1 MSENSESKSS
11 ISQAQSY
18 REMGE
23 FWDTHDLSDYWDR
36 LQPVEFEMSSHMKAL
51 VFDGTLSVREVA
63 RPRPAPGEALIE
75 IIYAGI
81 CGTDRQILQGYSGFH
96 GIPGHEFV
104 GRVVECADAARG
116 GRGGRGDWL
125 GKRVVGEI
133 NITCGQCDWC
143 RCGLGRHCSRRAV
156 MGIINRPGT
165 FAEFVTLPT
174 VNLHEVPPEVSD
186 QAAVF
191 TEPLAAAAEILEQ
204 MPIAPGTHVA
214 VLGSGRLGL
223 LIAQVLRNAGGDV
236 TVMGRQSAKLDLA
249 RSWGLKTVAVS
260 PDDSGK
266 EGARTAPAKSFSV
279 VIEAT
284 GSPAGLEEALRLVEP
299 RGTVVMKS
307 TFHGPAHFDTA
318 KLVVDEV
325 TLLGSRCGNFSV
337 ALDLLR
343 QGRVKVQEMVS
354 RVFPLEAGP
363 QAFEYLNEPSCL
375 KILLRP
381 GAKSEFA

>member
-1 MSENSESKSS
+1 
-11 ISQAQSY
+11 
-18 REMGE
+18 
-23 FWDTHDLSDYWDR
+23 
-36 LQPVEFEMSSHMKAL
+36 MKAL
-51 VFDGTLSVREVA
+51 FFDGTLSVREVTT
-63 RPRPAPGEALIE
+63 PRPALGEALIE

-104 GRVVECADAARG
+104 GRVVECADAAQ
-116 GRGGRGDWL
+116 GGRGDL
-125 GKRVVGEI
+125 RGKRVVGEI

-143 RCGLGRHCSRRAV
+143 RRGLGRHCSRRSV
-156 MGIINRPGT
+156 MGIVNRPGC
-165 FAEFVTLPT
+165 FAEFVTLPV
-174 VNLHEVPPEVSD
+174 VNLHEVPPEVPN

-204 MPIAPGTHVA
+204 MPIASATRIA

-223 LIAQVLRNAGGDV
+223 LVAQVLRDAGGDV
-236 TVMGRQSAKLDLA
+236 TVMGRQAAKLGLA
-249 RSWGLKTVAVS
+249 RSWGLKTLAVS
-260 PDDSGK
+260 SDASGE
-266 EGARTAPAKSFSV
+266 EGTRSAPAKSFSV

-307 TFHGPAHFDTA
+307 TFHGPAYFDTA
-318 KLVVDEV
+318 KLVVDEI

-337 ALDLLR
+337 ALGLLR
-343 QGRVKVQEMVS
+343 QGRVKVQELVS

-363 QAFEYLNEPSCL
+363 QAFEVLNEPDCL
-375 KILLRP
+375 KVLLAP
-381 GAKSEFA
+381 GA

>member
-1 MSENSESKSS
+1 MSENSENKSS

-23 FWDTHDLSDYWDR
+23 FWDTHDLSEYWDR

-51 VFDGTLSVREVA
+51 VFDGTLSVREAA

-81 CGTDRQILQGYSGFH
+81 CGTDRQILKGYSGFR

-116 GRGGRGDWL
+116 GRGGWV

-133 NITCGQCDWC
+133 NITCGECDWC
-143 RCGLGRHCSRRAV
+143 RRGLGRHCSRRAV
-156 MGIINRPGT
+156 MGIINRPGC

-174 VNLHEVPPEVSD
+174 ANLHGVPPEVPD

-204 MPIAPGTHVA
+204 MPIAPATRIA

-223 LIAQVLRNAGGDV
+223 LIAQVLRDAGGDV
-236 TVMGRQSAKLDLA
+236 TVMGRQAAKLDLA
-249 RSWGLKTVAVS
+249 RSWGLKTVAARLE
-260 PDDSGK
+260 DSSTG
-266 EGARTAPAKSFSV
+266 GDRTVPAKSFSV

-318 KLVVDEV
+318 KLVVDEI

-343 QGRVKVQEMVS
+343 QGRVKVHDLVS

-363 QAFEYLNEPSCL
+363 EAFDYLKEPFCL
-375 KILLRP
+375 KILLAP
-381 GAKSEFA
+381 GGL